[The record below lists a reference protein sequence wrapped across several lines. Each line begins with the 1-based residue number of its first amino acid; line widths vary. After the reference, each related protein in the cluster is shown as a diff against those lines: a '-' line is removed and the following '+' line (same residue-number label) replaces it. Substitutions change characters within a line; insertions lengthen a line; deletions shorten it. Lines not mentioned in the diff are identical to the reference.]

1 MPLRL
6 LAHTLLAASKLVC
19 NIDELVLMKPE
30 YLVLIALTSIVLV
43 GLVGIPFGDPRF
55 IPVAVLL
62 ELVFIGLAVLVS
74 KGYTRP
80 LYICIILASLIIIGN
95 SITTAHIHRMMMT
108 FVKPVN
114 TIVLIIGGY
123 ILQALLIYASVI
135 AITDKRR
142 RRTLTASS
150 SY

>member
-1 MPLRL
+1 
-6 LAHTLLAASKLVC
+6 
-19 NIDELVLMKPE
+19 MKPE

-55 IPVAVLL
+55 IPIAIML

-74 KGYTRP
+74 KGYTSP
-80 LYICIILASLIIIGN
+80 LYICIILASLLIIGN

>member
-1 MPLRL
+1 
-6 LAHTLLAASKLVC
+6 
-19 NIDELVLMKPE
+19 MKPE

-135 AITDKRR
+135 AIMDDKRG

>member
-1 MPLRL
+1 MRSD
-6 LAHTLLAASKLVC
+6 H
-19 NIDELVLMKPE
+19 
-30 YLVLIALTSIVLV
+30 LVLIILASTIAV

-55 IPVAVLL
+55 IPIAVLFEFL
-62 ELVFIGLAVLVS
+62 FIGLAILVS

-95 SITTAHIHRMMMT
+95 SITTAHIHRMMT

-123 ILQALLIYASVI
+123 VLQGLLIYSSAI
-135 AITDKRR
+135 AIMNKRR
-142 RRTLTASS
+142 ALTASH
-150 SY
+150 Y

>member
-1 MPLRL
+1 
-6 LAHTLLAASKLVC
+6 
-19 NIDELVLMKPE
+19 MKPE

-55 IPVAVLL
+55 IPIAVFF
-62 ELVFIGLAVLVS
+62 EFVFIGLAILVS

-80 LYICIILASLIIIGN
+80 LYICIVLAGLIIIGN

-108 FVKPVN
+108 IVKPVN

-123 ILQALLIYASVI
+123 VLQALLIYASVI
-135 AITDKRR
+135 AIMDKRRR

>member
-1 MPLRL
+1 
-6 LAHTLLAASKLVC
+6 
-19 NIDELVLMKPE
+19 MKPE
-30 YLVLIALTSIVLV
+30 CLVLIALTSIISV

-55 IPVAVLL
+55 IPIAVLF
-62 ELVFIGLAVLVS
+62 ELVFIGLAILVF

-123 ILQALLIYASVI
+123 VLQALLIYASVI
-135 AITDKRR
+135 AIMDKR

>member
-1 MPLRL
+1 
-6 LAHTLLAASKLVC
+6 
-19 NIDELVLMKPE
+19 MKPE

-55 IPVAVLL
+55 IPIAIML